1 MTMTGN
7 STVNVGATGT
17 IIVGNNSESTGI
29 LSVGGGSKMTAN
41 TIGIGGN
48 NDGAAGGLGTA
59 SVSGVGSELRTI
71 GDSGFMSVGRSGTG
85 SLAVSNQGTLS
96 ATNLTVGRSA
106 GGVGSLTIDNG
117 NITLSGQQASG
128 NGAAFVIGNR
138 GGTGLATITNNSQ
151 VTISNL
157 GSGGASLNVGGT
169 PTNPFGTG
177 TLTVSNSQVTLNA
190 APGQATVRIG
200 HDGTGTATFNAS
212 TLNVGD
218 GSLIIAGQPGSSG
231 TLTLNAGTVM
241 NTGYVGVGATQAGPG
256 GTGSLIMNNSTINT
270 TTFEIGA
277 LGMLSGNGAVIN
289 ATGDVIV
296 GGIISPGNSP
306 GRININCNLITLPG
320 SRLILDIQSFGDG
333 YDIDHLIIGNDSTFS
348 LSSLQIV
355 FNFLGNTD
363 PTAFAASG
371 GFDLD
376 NFIQSLNPLT
386 GAVTGLSTVFGPEQ
400 SWGNVIDASR
410 IMVQSSDFNVTQLA
424 LQADGSFNVVAAP
437 VPELSTWLMMA
448 LGLLS
453 VTAVA
458 RRGRSQQGLRC
469 MVHAACAGG
478 APRGGSAA
486 IGQGHEADVDML
498 LRWQFVVLTLLGAV
512 ALALMLANAG
522 LFTLNRDAQTALG
535 QRQQYVQQ
543 TIALESL
550 YRDIVKALAELAV
563 KGNDPQLIAIL
574 RAQGL
579 SVTID
584 GPAGAAPASATAAPS
599 TTAAAPARKPEKAK

>member
-1 MTMTGN
+1 M
-7 STVNVGATGT
+7 
-17 IIVGNNSESTGI
+17 
-29 LSVGGGSKMTAN
+29 
-41 TIGIGGN
+41 
-48 NDGAAGGLGTA
+48 
-59 SVSGVGSELRTI
+59 
-71 GDSGFMSVGRSGTG
+71 
-85 SLAVSNQGTLS
+85 
-96 ATNLTVGRSA
+96 
-106 GGVGSLTIDNG
+106 
-117 NITLSGQQASG
+117 
-128 NGAAFVIGNR
+128 
-138 GGTGLATITNNSQ
+138 ATITNNSQ
-151 VTISNL
+151 VTITNL

-169 PTNPFGTG
+169 PTNPLGTG
-177 TLTVSNSQVTLNA
+177 TLTVSNSQVSLVA

-231 TLTLNAGTVM
+231 TLTLNAGTVV

-320 SRLILDIQSFGDG
+320 SRLILDIQSFADG

-386 GAVTGLSTVFGPEQ
+386 GAVTRPVDGVR
-400 SWGNVIDASR
+400 SR
-410 IMVQSSDFNVTQLA
+410 A
-424 LQADGSFNVVAAP
+424 
-437 VPELSTWLMMA
+437 E
-448 LGLLS
+448 
-453 VTAVA
+453 
-458 RRGRSQQGLRC
+458 
-469 MVHAACAGG
+469 
-478 APRGGSAA
+478 
-486 IGQGHEADVDML
+486 
-498 LRWQFVVLTLLGAV
+498 
-512 ALALMLANAG
+512 
-522 LFTLNRDAQTALG
+522 LG
-535 QRQQYVQQ
+535 QRDRREPHHGPVERLQRHPARAAGRRVLQRGGGPGSRAVDLADDGARP
-543 TIALESL
+543 ALGH
-550 YRDIVKALAELAV
+550 RR
-563 KGNDPQLIAIL
+563 GPP
-574 RAQGL
+574 RAFAA
-579 SVTID
+579 
-584 GPAGAAPASATAAPS
+584 GPAPHGSRRLMRAVRR
-599 TTAAAPARKPEKAK
+599 AAASPHSAEAAKRMSTCC